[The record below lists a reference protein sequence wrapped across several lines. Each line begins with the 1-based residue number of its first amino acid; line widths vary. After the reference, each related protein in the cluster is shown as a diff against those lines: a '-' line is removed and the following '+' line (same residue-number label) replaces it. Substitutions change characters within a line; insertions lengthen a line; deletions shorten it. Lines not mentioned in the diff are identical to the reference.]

1 MILGLADAHPIL
13 ADASRS
19 SAGIGVSG
27 ARIAPIL
34 FDRQS
39 IRVTREDWTID
50 LPTVLAAS

>member
-1 MILGLADAHPIL
+1 MILGLADAHPIF

-19 SAGIGVSG
+19 CAGIGVSG